1 MSDQQDKNKRES
13 DSAQKKRAKKADG
26 PEASASGLDAPA
38 VDAPGV
44 DAPGVDAPGV
54 DAPGVDTPADSASAQ
69 GTVKRDR
76 SVADTPQ
83 TKSGQ
88 SNRQQQAAVPD
99 PIDTSSRQADPT
111 DRQPAASAKG
121 GSSAPGWIALLL
133 VLALAGAA
141 AWSFREIQARYTDI
155 ENQLKSLD
163 RAEKQE
169 VSAADLAKLD
179 SEMQNKL
186 STALTKIQTVSTDA
200 EQQSKQVAQSI
211 QALQTKVA
219 EQQYELAQYNSNDR
233 EAWLLAEVQ
242 YLLRLAN
249 QRLVMGKDIAAAL
262 TLLTSADGILS
273 QMDDVTLHDVR
284 AAIAS
289 DLAALRA
296 VPKVDVEGMYLR
308 LSALSEQ
315 AGKLVIFQ
323 LPEVDTQAPTGTGDD
338 WRSRLKQGWQ
348 AAIAK
353 VSDYIRFS
361 RRDVP
366 MQALMDPQ
374 WEGLVKQNLRM
385 LFEQAQVALLSDNQ
399 QLYQESLKRSQHWVA
414 EFFES
419 DGAAARAMS
428 SEISNLEKIDIS
440 VELPDISDSVK
451 ALDDVMQQRLQ
462 SGGAQ

>member
-1 MSDQQDKNKRES
+1 
-13 DSAQKKRAKKADG
+13 
-26 PEASASGLDAPA
+26 
-38 VDAPGV
+38 
-44 DAPGVDAPGV
+44 
-54 DAPGVDTPADSASAQ
+54 
-69 GTVKRDR
+69 
-76 SVADTPQ
+76 
-83 TKSGQ
+83 
-88 SNRQQQAAVPD
+88 
-99 PIDTSSRQADPT
+99 
-111 DRQPAASAKG
+111 
-121 GSSAPGWIALLL
+121 
-133 VLALAGAA
+133 LAGGA
-141 AWSFREIQARYTDI
+141 AWSFREIQTRYADI
-155 ENQLKSLD
+155 ESKLKSLD
-163 RAEKQE
+163 EAEKQE
-169 VSAADLAKLD
+169 VSASDLSKLE
-179 SEMQNKL
+179 SETQDKL
-186 STALTKIQTVSTDA
+186 NAALSKIQTVSTDA
-200 EQQSKQVAQSI
+200 EQQSKQVAQSL

-219 EQQYELAQYNSNDR
+219 EQQYELAQYNTNDR

-249 QRLVMGKDIAAAL
+249 QRLVMGKDITAAQ
-262 TLLTSADGILS
+262 TLLTSADGILA

-296 VPKVDVEGMYLR
+296 VPKIDVEGTYLR

-323 LPEVDTQAPTGTGDD
+323 LPEVETQPSADSGDD

-399 QLYQESLKRSQHWVA
+399 ELYQESLTRSQHWVA

-428 SEISNLEKIDIS
+428 TEIGDLEKVDIS

-451 ALDDVMQQRLQ
+451 ALDDVMKQRLQ
-462 SGGAQ
+462 TQTGGAQ

>member
-1 MSDQQDKNKRES
+1 MSDQQDKNKKDK
-13 DSAQKKRAKKADG
+13 DSAQKKSAKKN
-26 PEASASGLDAPA
+26 
-38 VDAPGV
+38 
-44 DAPGVDAPGV
+44 
-54 DAPGVDTPADSASAQ
+54 DTSDVKAQ
-69 GTVKRDR
+69 VEGTVGAESPAGAGPAEAPSDDAKKGDSS
-76 SVADTPQ
+76 SVD
-83 TKSGQ
+83 KSQ
-88 SNRQQQAAVPD
+88 AKSPKVNRQEKAAMQD
-99 PIDTSSRQADPT
+99 PLETSTGLTEPSDPK
-111 DRQPAASAKG
+111 PVKAAKG
-121 GSSAPGWIALLL
+121 GSSAPGWIALIL
-133 VLALAGAA
+133 VLALAGGA
-141 AWSFREIQARYTDI
+141 AWSFREIQTRYADI
-155 ENQLKSLD
+155 ESKLKSLD
-163 RAEKQE
+163 EAEKQE
-169 VSAADLAKLD
+169 VSASD
-179 SEMQNKL
+179 
-186 STALTKIQTVSTDA
+186 LTKLESETQDKLNAALSKIQSVSTDA
-200 EQQSKQVAQSI
+200 EQQSKQVAQSL

-219 EQQYELAQYNSNDR
+219 EQQYELAQYNTNDR

-249 QRLVMGKDIAAAL
+249 QRLVMGKDITAAQ

-296 VPKVDVEGMYLR
+296 VPKIDVEGTYLR

-323 LPEVDTQAPTGTGDD
+323 LPEVETQPSADSGDD

-399 QLYQESLKRSQHWVA
+399 ELYQESLKRSQHWVA

-428 SEISNLEKIDIS
+428 TEIGDLEKVDIS

-451 ALDDVMQQRLQ
+451 ALDDVMKQRLQ
-462 SGGAQ
+462 TQTGGAQ